1 MNEMLKDIIY
11 VQPLEDYR
19 LHVRFEDGIEGVI
32 DLVNLVKF
40 SGVFGPL
47 RDRQYF
53 LQVSVNPDL
62 GTICWPNGA
71 DLDPDV
77 LYAIVTDQSV
87 KLSGPALAL
96 AA

>member
-1 MNEMLKDIIY
+1 MLKDIIY

-47 RDRQYF
+47 QDRQYF

>member
-47 RDRQYF
+47 QDRQYF

>member
-1 MNEMLKDIIY
+1 MLKDIIY

-47 RDRQYF
+47 QDRQYF

-87 KLSGPALAL
+87 RLSGPALAL

>member
-1 MNEMLKDIIY
+1 MLKDIIY

>member
-1 MNEMLKDIIY
+1 MLKDIIY

-87 KLSGPALAL
+87 RLSGPALAL